1 MLLRLFMF
9 AALALTVKSEII
21 DRIAVSVA
29 NQVITEDQIN
39 DEIRVTAFL
48 NRDKPDFNAAEKKK
62 AAERLVEQTLIRRE
76 MAFTHYPVPP
86 VSEADPRIREIEA
99 EYPSREVFLK
109 TLERYGIDE
118 NDLRQRLWWQTTLLK
133 FIDERFRPTVQVTN
147 AEIRQYYRDQ
157 VEKWKEQRINPIPS
171 FEESR
176 NAMEKALVEQRVDQA
191 LDRWLGDAR
200 TQVDIRYRKDAFQ

>member
-1 MLLRLFMF
+1 
-9 AALALTVKSEII
+9 
-21 DRIAVSVA
+21 
-29 NQVITEDQIN
+29 
-39 DEIRVTAFL
+39 
-48 NRDKPDFNAAEKKK
+48 
-62 AAERLVEQTLIRRE
+62 VEQTLIRRE